1 MAKLLLVE
9 DSPTQ
14 AVEIRMLLEEGS
26 HDVMHVAN
34 GQLAMEVLDQE
45 PIELVVTDLEMP
57 VMNGLELVEA
67 MKVDFEH
74 IPAILVTARGS
85 EELASKALQKG
96 AAGYVP
102 KNHLQALLNDTITD
116 VLGVIRTDA
125 SFAKLIKMLRKNV
138 FVFDLPNDAEL
149 ISPMVALLMQVIAG
163 MELIGGTELVR
174 MGVALEHALV
184 NAMYRGNLEVGPSV
198 TPPHRAI
205 VYDDATTDLI
215 EKRKS
220 TAPYKD
226 RIVHVDAS
234 ASKEEIRILVRDEGK
249 GFNTADLPGPGDPK
263 VLDTESGRGLVLM
276 VSFTDELIFND
287 TGNEVTLVKR
297 CRKV

>member
-1 MAKLLLVE
+1 
-9 DSPTQ
+9 
-14 AVEIRMLLEEGS
+14 
-26 HDVMHVAN
+26 
-34 GQLAMEVLDQE
+34 
-45 PIELVVTDLEMP
+45 
-57 VMNGLELVEA
+57 
-67 MKVDFEH
+67 
-74 IPAILVTARGS
+74 
-85 EELASKALQKG
+85 
-96 AAGYVP
+96 
-102 KNHLQALLNDTITD
+102 
-116 VLGVIRTDA
+116 
-125 SFAKLIKMLRKNV
+125 
-138 FVFDLPNDAEL
+138 
-149 ISPMVALLMQVIAG
+149 MVALLMQVIAG